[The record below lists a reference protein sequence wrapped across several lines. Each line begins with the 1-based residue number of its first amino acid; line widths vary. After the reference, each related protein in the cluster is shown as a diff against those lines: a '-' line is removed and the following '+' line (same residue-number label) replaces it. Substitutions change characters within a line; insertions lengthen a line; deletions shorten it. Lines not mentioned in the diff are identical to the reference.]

1 MALETRQASNSGG
14 LGDLAALLGM
24 FTGKEQ
30 TTQTKLSQTAMNQML
45 QSAFEKNGGLSAVS
59 SGQRGAGL
67 YNSSTNQLLT
77 NDLISRLTAETAQR
91 GAPTTVSSPAA
102 INPLVGLAGL
112 GILQAFS
119 GGDKKAK
126 AVGETV
132 ASTSTGM
139 SGVESVTGAAP
150 GGVANFFTNPLDSIG
165 SMFSSGA
172 ESLGNLFNFGGSST
186 PDFQPTSINAINAGN
201 VGNIDALMAAS
212 NFYGTD
218 ALSQQTK
225 QLIGQDFFGEGVGT
239 DMGLGSVPW
248 AAGLGNLAQG
258 DLGGAIGSVGKS
270 WVGSQFGTAIGTAIG
285 MPFLGNIFGALLGS
299 LFGN

>member
-59 SGQRGAGL
+59 SGQRGAGM

-112 GILQAFS
+112 GVLQAFS
-119 GGDKKAK
+119 KKSK
-126 AVGETV
+126 AGEV
-132 ASTSTGM
+132 ASAAASS
-139 SGVESVTGAAP
+139 SGVGAEAVTGTASGSA
-150 GGVANFFTNPLDSIG
+150 ANFFTNPLDSIG

-172 ESLGNLFNFGGSST
+172 ESLGNLFNFGGGSST
-186 PDFQPTSINAINAGN
+186 PDFQPTSVNAINAGN
-201 VGNIDALMAAS
+201 VGNIDALMSAA

-239 DMGLGSVPW
+239 DMGLGSIPW
-248 AAGLGNLAQG
+248 ASGLGNLAQG
-258 DLGGAIGSVGKS
+258 DLGGAIGSVGLGTIGN
-270 WVGSQFGTAIGTAIG
+270 WFGTALS
-285 MPFLGNIFGALLGS
+285 PVLGPLGGIFGALLGS